1 LILITFAKTI
11 FDWEVGLMTKLCKEM
26 LEELW
31 NTNKEIYEILRC
43 SENIET
49 ARGKLYDYL
58 INLEKK
64 TYYGEID
71 MHPLE
76 RINMKECIKVF
87 KNILAP
93 KNEELSGF
101 SALKLLWLLA
111 NEKPIDVEISRG
123 FIEEFKHLFKG
134 IIGNSG
140 IYDGKEEPIFLKLKG
155 REAAVVRSEELDKL
169 SEYAKKFMDRYP
181 SGLLEEVKKKR
192 EENKKRILEYFG
204 GDEEDWDD
212 WKWHLKHIIKDS
224 KTLSNL
230 VDLTEE
236 EIKAIDLAVKNH
248 IPFGITPYYASLMD
262 KDASRKYDHA
272 IRAQVI
278 PPLDYVE
285 KMIEARNNRKSL
297 DFMGESDTSPIDLVT
312 RRYPMIAIIK
322 PYNTC
327 AQICIYCQRNWEIK
341 EVLAKDAL
349 APKSKLEEAIDWFRN
364 HESIREVLITG
375 GDPFILNDKFLE
387 KLLNEFAEM
396 RHVERIRFGT
406 RMPVVLPQR
415 ITDNLAEILGQY
427 HEPGRREIVVSTHV
441 EHVYGVTEDL
451 MNAVQKIRK
460 KGICVYNQEVFTTE
474 NSRRFET
481 VALRRLLRLIG
492 IEPYYTFNTKGKEET
507 RRYRVPIARLLQ
519 EQKEEARLV
528 PGVERIDKPIFNVP
542 RLGKVNLNAWQDHE
556 VIMILPDGRRVYEFH
571 PWEKNISLANT
582 YVYVDVP
589 IYDYLKELKRKGE
602 NLEDYKTI
610 WYYF

>member
-1 LILITFAKTI
+1 
-11 FDWEVGLMTKLCKEM
+11 MTNLHTET
-26 LEELW
+26 LNELW
-31 NTNKEIYEILRC
+31 DTNKEVYEILRN
-43 SENIET
+43 SDSVET
-49 ARGKLYDYL
+49 ARKKLYDYL

-64 TYYGEID
+64 IYYGEINV
-71 MHPLE
+71 HPLE

-101 SALKLLWLLA
+101 SALRLLWLLA
-111 NEKPIDVEISRG
+111 NEKFSEIDVEVSEG

-140 IYDGKEEPIFLKLKG
+140 IYDGKEEPIFLKLRG
-155 REAAVVRSEELDKL
+155 REAAIVRSDELDKL
-169 SEYAKKFMDRYP
+169 AEYAKKFMDRYP
-181 SGLLEEVKKKR
+181 SGLLEDVKKKR

-204 GDEEDWDD
+204 GDEDDWND

-224 KTLSNL
+224 KTLSDL
-230 VDLTEE
+230 VNLTEE
-236 EIKAIDLAVKNH
+236 EIKAIDLAVENH
-248 IPFGITPYYASLMD
+248 IPFGVTPYYASLMD

-285 KMIEARNNRKSL
+285 KMIEAKNNRKNL

-312 RRYPMIAIIK
+312 RRYPMIAIVK

-327 AQICIYCQRNWEIK
+327 AQICVYCQRNWEIK

-364 HESIREVLITG
+364 HESIKEVLITG
-375 GDPFILNDKFLE
+375 GDPFILNDKFLD
-387 KLLNEFAEM
+387 KILSEFAEM
-396 RHVERIRFGT
+396 KHIERIRFGT
-406 RMPVVLPQR
+406 RIPVVLPQR
-415 ITDNLAEILGQY
+415 VTDDLAEILEQY

-441 EHVYGVTEDL
+441 EHVYEVTEDL

-507 RRYRVPIARLLQ
+507 RKYRVPIARLLQ
-519 EQKEEARLV
+519 EQKEEARLT
-528 PGVERIDKPIFNVP
+528 PGVERTDKPIFNVP

-556 VIMILPDGRRVYEFH
+556 VIMIMPNGSRVYEFH

-582 YVYVDVP
+582 YIYTDVP
-589 IYDYLKELKRKGE
+589 IYDYLKELERRGE